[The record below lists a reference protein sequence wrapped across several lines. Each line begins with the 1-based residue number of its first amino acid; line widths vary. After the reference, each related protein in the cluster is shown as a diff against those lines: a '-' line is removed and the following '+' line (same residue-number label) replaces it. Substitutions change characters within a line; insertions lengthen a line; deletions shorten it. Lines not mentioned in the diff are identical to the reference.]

1 MKYTTYILE
10 CADGTLYVGCTTDVT
25 RRVAEHNTSDK
36 KGAKYTKVRRPVIL
50 KHAEIFENRSE
61 AQKREYELKQL
72 TRAQKLD
79 LIARAGDI
87 LLP

>member
-1 MKYTTYILE
+1 MKYSVYILE
-10 CADGTLYVGCTTDVT
+10 CADGTLYVGSTTDVK
-25 RRVAEHNTSDK
+25 RRVEEHNTSDK
-36 KGAKYTKVRRPVIL
+36 GAKYTKARRPVTL

-61 AQKREYELKQL
+61 AQKRESELKKF

-79 LIARAGDI
+79 FIEKYGAI

>member
-10 CADGTLYVGCTTDVT
+10 CADGTLYVGVTTEVS
-25 RRVAEHNTSDK
+25 RRIEEHNTSDK
-36 KGAKYTKVRRPVIL
+36 GAKYTKARRPVVL

-61 AQKREYELKQL
+61 AQKRESFLKKL

-79 LIARAGDI
+79 LIARGGDI
-87 LLP
+87 LSV